1 VRRDEKQS
9 VMTSQLKNPSGSERG
24 KADYSLQPKVSLPR
38 YKTTDVK
45 YLIESRQAEPLDDTF
60 KKKF

>member
-1 VRRDEKQS
+1 
-9 VMTSQLKNPSGSERG
+9 MTSQLKNPSGSERG
-24 KADYSLQPKVSLPR
+24 KADYSLQTKVSLPR

-45 YLIESRQAEPLDDTF
+45 YLIESRHAEPLDDTF